1 VNRLTDLFGDAA
13 GNLVVA
19 GYSAGWGVSKRLPEP
34 AARAAFSTVAD
45 IAWRQRGRGVRQLEA
60 NLARACPSADSEQLR
75 RLSKRAMR
83 SYLRYWCE
91 AFRLPVWSHSELVG
105 RIETAGEGPLRAAYA
120 RGNGVL
126 IALPHMANWDHAGAW
141 ACLTGMPLVTVA
153 ERLRPEPLF
162 DRFVA
167 YRESLGMEVVPL
179 SGDGNA
185 FATIAQRLRAGGL
198 VALVSDR
205 DLTSTGVEVSL
216 LGERA
221 RLPAGP
227 AALCRVTGATLLA
240 ATLSFDGPR
249 QRIWFHDPIPSRPGR
264 EGLVAVTQQ
273 LADAFS
279 AGIRAHPHDW
289 HMLQRVFTAD
299 LPGSSRSGPPP

>member
-1 VNRLTDLFGDAA
+1 
-13 GNLVVA
+13 
-19 GYSAGWGVSKRLPEP
+19 
-34 AARAAFSTVAD
+34 VAD

-185 FATIAQRLRAGGL
+185 FATLAQRLRAGRL

-227 AALCRVTGATLLA
+227 AAFVPSDRRNAPCGHAVLRRSSTADLV
-240 ATLSFDGPR
+240 PR
-249 QRIWFHDPIPSRPGR
+249 PDPVPAGR